1 MEFELFEEDLADAGF
16 PISDIIKTKY
26 SINENGFF
34 VASDDGEFDL
44 VFKRNKSRGFS
55 FTLPDEVVY
64 KYWDKEDSGY
74 IRPCPAY
81 IGFGRKM
88 LKFFFP

>member
-1 MEFELFEEDLADAGF
+1 MEFELFEEDLTDAGF
-16 PISDIIKTKY
+16 PISDEIKTKY
-26 SINENGFF
+26 SVDEDGFF
-34 VASDDGEFDL
+34 DVCDDGEFDL

-81 IGFGRKM
+81 IGSGPKM
-88 LKFFFP
+88 IRFFFP